1 MIYTEKQRV
10 NLFLQQA
17 LALND
22 SQVKAPH
29 SNQKNRVH
37 WRELPNPKGTML
49 PWNGENFQGNA
60 KKADINKCSSQLI
73 TF

>member
-22 SQVKAPH
+22 SQVKAP
-29 SNQKNRVH
+29 
-37 WRELPNPKGTML
+37 T
-49 PWNGENFQGNA
+49 
-60 KKADINKCSSQLI
+60 SQQSEK
-73 TF
+73 